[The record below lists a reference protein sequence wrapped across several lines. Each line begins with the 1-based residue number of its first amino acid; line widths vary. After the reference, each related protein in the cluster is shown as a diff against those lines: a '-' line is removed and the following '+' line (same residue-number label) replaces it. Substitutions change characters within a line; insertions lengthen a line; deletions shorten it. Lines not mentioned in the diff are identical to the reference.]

1 MSSDPIPWQHLRRV
15 LISFAPVWLGSTLLF
30 GLAGV
35 GYLMVR
41 QPWWAAR
48 QPLVLRDEATAT
60 EWLGRFAS
68 LTELKAAQETLLE
81 LAQNPEVVSAALRDI
96 GPPDDRVSDGWPSQ
110 KTVEEV
116 TAKGVNVTA
125 PQGADFG
132 NSEVVYLQVRGE
144 RRERALAFC
153 LAMRNR
159 LGEFFQQVRLARSV
173 GVVEEWTQARDLA
186 QSRLDQAT
194 ERIRQI
200 EIGLEGDLGELRG
213 MNEMIAGE
221 GANRRALELAL
232 NELQQAELEQE
243 RLSALHDL
251 LTRGVA
257 DPQQLI
263 VSGQELLASQPSL
276 ERLKSGLIDA
286 QLQSSQL
293 SGIYTADNPK
303 LRAAIAREQEVRDRI
318 RAEANSAI
326 RAMEPSLRLGQ
337 QKVERLRDKADRLR
351 QRLHRL
357 AEIRSEYAQLEAEVR
372 RRSEQL
378 TQAEKSLADAEA
390 ARAAARSSSLLVD
403 LGPPQVTD
411 RPIGAPGSVL
421 AGGAAAAGMIFG
433 FGIVFLVAPNPN
445 GMGFGRRRS
454 DVIVATDRA
463 AGGITIEGRRVA
475 GRRAGDRLLPA
486 PDAPRQN
493 PAGGRRANDRQL
505 NDRRLKEQPAKE
517 QPAHE
522 QPANAQQAS
531 RGQGGGDRRAG
542 DDPASQGGA
551 ALQDRDE

>member
-1 MSSDPIPWQHLRRV
+1 MSSAPIPWRHLRRV

-35 GYLMVR
+35 GYLTVR
-41 QPWWAAR
+41 QSWWAAR

-81 LAQNPEVVSAALRDI
+81 LARNPEVVSAALRDI
-96 GPPDDRVSDGWPSQ
+96 GPPDDRMADGWPSQ

-116 TAKGVNVTA
+116 AAKGVNVTA

-144 RRERALAFC
+144 HRERALAFC
-153 LAMRNR
+153 QAMRNR

-186 QSRLDQAT
+186 RSRLEQAT
-194 ERIRQI
+194 ERIRRI

-213 MNEMIAGE
+213 LNEMIAGE

-232 NELQQAELEQE
+232 NELQQAELEQA

-257 DPQQLI
+257 DPQQLV

-293 SGIYTADNPK
+293 SGIYTSDNPK

-318 RAEANSAI
+318 RTEASSAI

-390 ARAAARSSSLLVD
+390 ARAAAMSSSLLVD

-421 AGGAAAAGMIFG
+421 AGGAAAAGLIFG
-433 FGIVFLVAPNPN
+433 FGIVFLVAPSPS
-445 GMGFGRRRS
+445 GAGFGRRRS
-454 DVIVATDRA
+454 DVVV
-463 AGGITIEGRRVA
+463 AGGGAVGAITIEGRRVA

-486 PDAPRQN
+486 PESPRQN
-493 PAGGRRANDRQL
+493 PAGGRRASDQPSGDRQPSDRQL
-505 NDRRLKEQPAKE
+505 SKR
-517 QPAHE
+517 
-522 QPANAQQAS
+522 QAS
-531 RGQGGGDRRAG
+531 EREASQRQPGRGMDGGDRRAG
-542 DDPASQGGA
+542 DDPASKGGA
-551 ALQDRDE
+551 AFQDRDE

>member
-1 MSSDPIPWQHLRRV
+1 MSSAPIPWRHLRRV
-15 LISFAPVWLGSTLLF
+15 LVSFAPLWLGSTLLF

-35 GYLMVR
+35 GYLTVR
-41 QPWWAAR
+41 QSWWAAR

-68 LTELKAAQETLLE
+68 LTELKAAQETMLE
-81 LAQNPEVVSAALRDI
+81 LARNPEVVSAALRDI
-96 GPPDDRVSDGWPSQ
+96 GPPDDRMADGWPSQ

-116 TAKGVNVTA
+116 AAKGVNLTA
-125 PQGADFG
+125 PQGGDFG
-132 NSEVVYLQVRGE
+132 NSEVIYLQVRGE
-144 RRERALAFC
+144 HRERALAFC
-153 LAMRNR
+153 QAMRNR
-159 LGEFFQQVRLARSV
+159 LGEFFQQVRLARSL

-186 QSRLDQAT
+186 RSRLAEAT
-194 ERIRQI
+194 GRIRQI

-213 MNEMIAGE
+213 LNEMIAGE

-232 NELQQAELEQE
+232 NELQQAELEQA

-293 SGIYTADNPK
+293 SGIYTKDNPK

-390 ARAAARSSSLLVD
+390 ARAAAMSSSLLVD

-421 AGGAAAAGMIFG
+421 AGGAAAAGLIFG
-433 FGIVFLVAPNPN
+433 FGIVFLVAPSPS
-445 GMGFGRRRS
+445 GTSPSGGIFGRRRS
-454 DVIVATDRA
+454 DAVLAGGPA
-463 AGGITIEGRRVA
+463 AGAITVEGRRVV
-475 GRRAGDRLLPA
+475 GRRANDRLLPA
-486 PDAPRQN
+486 PDAPRQT
-493 PAGGRRANDRQL
+493 PAGGRRASDRPL
-505 NDRRLKEQPAKE
+505 SER
-517 QPAHE
+517 
-522 QPANAQQAS
+522 QAS
-531 RGQGGGDRRAG
+531 EREASERQSGRGIDGDDRRAG
-542 DDPASQGGA
+542 DDPASKGGA
-551 ALQDRDE
+551 TFQDRDE